1 MAFWNSIK
9 MAFKSMWASKMRT
22 FLTMLGVIIG
32 VTTVALLTT
41 VANGATA
48 TIMDSLGKESR
59 LVTMLTQN
67 SDKPLTQDKLD
78 WLINTINDQDTTG
91 EYIYTRV
98 AQNEV
103 SIDKASHKV
112 IVSTTMNNVTQ
123 EYTMRVGATVR
134 GVDSNFLSVRN
145 LDIFGE
151 FASQDNQCVVDREYV
166 DAYMNGVSNEEAVGS
181 TTFIG
186 GKLTKYTYTFTSSSL
201 EDIQVFYGAICNMC
215 NFYKVTAPEVPTTTN
230 GKITVDSSTGDYV
243 YVDSIKPID
252 YYDTTTLEGE
262 VKKQLSAIEELP
274 EGQGRH
280 EFDDDYTISIS
291 ETFDGGKEY
300 TVVGVLIEED
310 ASLMGSGNAAGS
322 MGSIGSGALSALV
335 EYSKTKKGNA
345 YVLLNDHNA
354 FLFPGV
360 IIGNN
365 ESITKLESAESLSQ
379 VALNGAYFLFDSE
392 ETIDASVINIS
403 MAMMNLKYEIFKDV
417 YIIPM
422 NTVSQIM
429 SMTMDILMVM
439 LTVIAA
445 VSLIVGGVGIM
456 NIMLVAV
463 SERTR
468 EIGIRKAIGAKR
480 SSILMQFLIEALVV
494 SLFGGL
500 LGLLVS
506 FIGSLIIG
514 SLMGIALAMPL
525 WVIAMSLG
533 FCLVI
538 GVAFGMYP
546 AVKASRLQPI
556 DALHQ
561 D

>member
-215 NFYKVTAPEVPTTTN
+215 NF
-230 GKITVDSSTGDYV
+230 
-243 YVDSIKPID
+243 IKLQLQK
-252 YYDTTTLEGE
+252 YQQLQM
-262 VKKQLSAIEELP
+262 VK
-274 EGQGRH
+274 
-280 EFDDDYTISIS
+280 
-291 ETFDGGKEY
+291 
-300 TVVGVLIEED
+300 
-310 ASLMGSGNAAGS
+310 
-322 MGSIGSGALSALV
+322 
-335 EYSKTKKGNA
+335 
-345 YVLLNDHNA
+345 
-354 FLFPGV
+354 
-360 IIGNN
+360 
-365 ESITKLESAESLSQ
+365 
-379 VALNGAYFLFDSE
+379 
-392 ETIDASVINIS
+392 
-403 MAMMNLKYEIFKDV
+403 
-417 YIIPM
+417 
-422 NTVSQIM
+422 
-429 SMTMDILMVM
+429 
-439 LTVIAA
+439 
-445 VSLIVGGVGIM
+445 
-456 NIMLVAV
+456 
-463 SERTR
+463 
-468 EIGIRKAIGAKR
+468 
-480 SSILMQFLIEALVV
+480 
-494 SLFGGL
+494 
-500 LGLLVS
+500 
-506 FIGSLIIG
+506 
-514 SLMGIALAMPL
+514 
-525 WVIAMSLG
+525 
-533 FCLVI
+533 
-538 GVAFGMYP
+538 
-546 AVKASRLQPI
+546 LQ
-556 DALHQ
+556 
-561 D
+561 